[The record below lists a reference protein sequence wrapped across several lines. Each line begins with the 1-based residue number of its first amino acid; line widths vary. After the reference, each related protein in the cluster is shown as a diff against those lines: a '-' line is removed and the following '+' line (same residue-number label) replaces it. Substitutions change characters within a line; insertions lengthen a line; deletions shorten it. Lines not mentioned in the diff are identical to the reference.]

1 MKAPAPFSSLIGRF
15 ATAFP
20 GLLIP
25 AVLLLPAV
33 AVAVDGEKVTFD
45 DHALAVFRQR
55 CGSCHNPDKK
65 AGGLDLT
72 TYSGLM
78 AGGGSG
84 AVVEA
89 GDAAASYL
97 YQLITHQSEPK
108 MPPDAP
114 PIPEPEAAVVKRW
127 IDGGILENAGSK
139 AAAKKKPMLAA
150 MEASPTQ
157 RPAVVPLPARLPLEP
172 VVRTSA
178 DAACCSIATSPWAPL
193 AAICGQKQ
201 VLLWR
206 TDTRQLAGVL
216 PFPEGRPQVVVFSRS
231 GSLVLAGG
239 GRGGA
244 SGRVVGWNVDDG
256 RRVLQVGD
264 ELDTVLA
271 ADISPDHTLV
281 ALGGPQKV
289 VRVHSAATGEKLHE
303 LRKHTDWITA
313 ASFSP
318 DGVLLATAD
327 RNGGVIVWE
336 AATGRDYLVLAG
348 HGAAVTGLSWRTDSN
363 MLASASEDGTIR
375 LWEMEN
381 GGQVKNWNA
390 HGGGVTALEFTRDG
404 RLVSVG
410 RDKTPKLWAQD
421 GTQQK
426 AFEACPDL
434 ALAVSYCDETDSLVV
449 GDWTGAIR
457 VWKAADAARLGDLSA
472 NPPTLAERVAAAE
485 KVVGDTAPAVEPA
498 ATMAATALAK
508 LADMQKS
515 FDGLVAARD
524 AAAGQFDERQ
534 KQAEAATATRAA
546 ADSGR
551 TAAAAV
557 ATQSEADLAA
567 AIEAHARAFATLAAA
582 PDDAARAAVVAEGDR
597 LRGQRTRV
605 AETSADVT
613 RSAAALAA
621 AEAAMAAMNTAR
633 DEARASAEAMAAKV
647 AAMEPEL
654 SAVKVA
660 AAEAEAR
667 RVEAAA
673 RLDAARAELARWQ
686 EESTFLGRY
695 RDLSAAVAAA
705 EEVLRQAEQSAAE
718 AEAKVAADDAAR
730 RAMAEQRAAGQ
741 KDLDALAAAVT
752 AAEQEHAALLARVA
766 ARQGELTAAQG
777 ALEQLAKAAGLLGAA
792 AAQAQAAVAAAPA
805 DAELAAAVK
814 VLTDTM
820 AAKANQIK
828 GMQEAMSAQTA
839 ERLAWE
845 TDAAARLAA
854 AVKAK
859 GEMPAVSG
867 RIQSL
872 DGQVAAAAA
881 VVAESSTALE
891 AAKAAAAAK
900 QAEVD
905 AAVAALRA
913 LQGITA
919 K

>member
-1 MKAPAPFSSLIGRF
+1 MKTVALVVS
-15 ATAFP
+15 T
-20 GLLIP
+20 
-25 AVLLLPAV
+25 LLLALPAG
-33 AVAVDGEKVTFD
+33 ALAADAEKVTFD
-45 DHALAVFRQR
+45 DHVLGVFRQR

-72 TYSGLM
+72 TYSGFM

-89 GDAAASYL
+89 GDAGASYL

-127 IDGGILENAGSK
+127 IDGGILENQGSK

-150 MEASPTQ
+150 MQAAPTE
-157 RPAVVPLPARLPLEP
+157 RPAVSPLPARLPLEP
-172 VVRTSA
+172 VVRTTA

-193 AAICGQKQ
+193 AAVCGQKQ

-271 ADISPDHTLV
+271 ADISADHTLV

-289 VRVHSAATGEKLHE
+289 VRIHSAATGEKLHE

-348 HGAAVTGLSWRTDSN
+348 HGASVTGLSWRADSN

-390 HGGGVTALEFTRDG
+390 HGGGVAAVEFTRDG

-421 GTQQK
+421 GNQQK
-426 AFEACPDL
+426 AFEACTDL
-434 ALAVSYCDETDSLVV
+434 GLAVSYCDETDSVVV
-449 GDWTGAIR
+449 GDWTGTIR
-457 VWKAADAARLGDLSA
+457 VWKASDAARLGDLTA
-472 NPPTLAERVAAAE
+472 NPPTLAERLAGAE
-485 KVVGDTAPAVEPA
+485 KAVGEAAPAVEPA
-498 ATMAATALAK
+498 TAAATAAMAR
-508 LADMQKS
+508 LADMEKT
-515 FDGLVAARD
+515 FAGLVAERD
-524 AAAGQFDERQ
+524 AAAGQFDSRQ
-534 KQAEAATATRAA
+534 READAAAATRAA
-546 ADSGR
+546 ADAGR
-551 TAAAAV
+551 ATATAT
-557 ATQSEADLAA
+557 ATQTEADLAA
-567 AIEAHARAFATLAAA
+567 TIEAHAKAFASLASA
-582 PDDAARAAVVAEGDR
+582 PDDAARAAAVAEGDR
-597 LRGQRTRV
+597 LRGQR
-605 AETSADVT
+605 E
-613 RSAAALAA
+613 RSAAAADAVARSAAMLVA
-621 AEAAMAAMNTAR
+621 AEAELNAMNAAR
-633 DEARASAEAMAAKV
+633 DQAKAAADAMAAKV

-654 SAVKVA
+654 KTVQGA

-667 RVEAAA
+667 RAEAAA
-673 RLDAARAELARWQ
+673 RLEAARADLARWQ
-686 EESTFLGRY
+686 DEHAFMGRY
-695 RDLSAAVAAA
+695 RELAGAVSAA
-705 EEVLRQAEQSAAE
+705 EEVLRQAEQAAAE
-718 AEAKVAADDAAR
+718 VGARVAADEAAR
-730 RAMAEQRAAGQ
+730 RAMADQRSASQ
-741 KDLDALAAAVT
+741 KELDALVTAVT
-752 AAEQEHAALLARVA
+752 TAEQEHKALLDKVA
-766 ARQGELTAAQG
+766 VRQAELVAAQG
-777 ALEQLAKAAGLLGAA
+777 ALDQLAKAAVLLGQAA
-792 AAQAQAAVAAAPA
+792 TQAQAAAAAAPG
-805 DAELAAAVK
+805 DAELAAAAK
-814 VLTDTM
+814 VLADTM
-820 AAKANQIK
+820 AAKATQMK
-828 GMQEAMSAQTA
+828 GMQEAMAAQAA
-839 ERLAWE
+839 ERTTWE
-845 TDAAARLAA
+845 QEAAARLAA
-854 AVKAK
+854 AAKAK
-859 GEMPAVSG
+859 ADMPVVSA
-867 RIQSL
+867 RMQDL
-872 DGQVAAAAA
+872 DGQIAAATA
-881 VVAESSTALE
+881 VVAESTKALE
-891 AAKAAAAAK
+891 SARAAAAAK
-900 QAEVD
+900 EAEVT
-905 AAVAALRA
+905 AAVTALRTH
-913 LQGITA
+913 QGIAT

>member
-1 MKAPAPFSSLIGRF
+1 MKTVALVLS
-15 ATAFP
+15 T
-20 GLLIP
+20 
-25 AVLLLPAV
+25 LLLALPAG
-33 AVAVDGEKVTFD
+33 ALAADAEKVTFD
-45 DHALAVFRQR
+45 DHVLGVFRQR

-72 TYSGLM
+72 TYSGFM

-89 GDAAASYL
+89 GDAGASYL

-114 PIPEPEAAVVKRW
+114 PIPEPEAALVKRW
-127 IDGGILENAGSK
+127 IDGGILENQGSK

-150 MEASPTQ
+150 METAPTE
-157 RPAVVPLPARLPLEP
+157 RPAVSPLPARLPLEP
-172 VVRTSA
+172 VVRTGA

-193 AAICGQKQ
+193 AAVCGQKQ

-271 ADISPDHTLV
+271 ADISADHTLV

-289 VRVHSAATGEKLHE
+289 VRIHSAATGEKLHE

-348 HGAAVTGLSWRTDSN
+348 HGASVTGLSWRADSN

-390 HGGGVTALEFTRDG
+390 HGGGVAAVEFTRDG

-421 GTQQK
+421 GNQQK
-426 AFEACPDL
+426 AFEACADL
-434 ALAVSYCDETDSLVV
+434 GLAVSYCDETDSVVV

-457 VWKAADAARLGDLSA
+457 VWKASDAARLGDLTA
-472 NPPTLAERVAAAE
+472 NPPTLAERLAGAE
-485 KVVGDTAPAVEPA
+485 KAVGEAAPAVEPA
-498 ATMAATALAK
+498 AAAATAAMAR
-508 LADMQKS
+508 LADMQKT
-515 FDGLVAARD
+515 FAGLVAERD
-524 AAAGQFDERQ
+524 AAAGQFDARQ
-534 KQAEAATATRAA
+534 KQADAAAATRAA
-546 ADSGR
+546 ADAGR
-551 TAAAAV
+551 ATVTAT
-557 ATQSEADLAA
+557 ATQTEAELAA
-567 AIEAHARAFATLAAA
+567 TIEAHAKAFASLASA
-582 PDDAARAAVVAEGDR
+582 PDDATRAAAVAEGDR
-597 LRGQRTRV
+597 LRGQR
-605 AETSADVT
+605 E
-613 RSAAALAA
+613 RSAAAADAVARSAAMLVAADAELNAMNAARDQAKAA
-621 AEAAMAAMNTAR
+621 A
-633 DEARASAEAMAAKV
+633 DAMAAKV

-654 SAVKVA
+654 KTVQGA

-667 RVEAAA
+667 RAEAAA
-673 RLDAARAELARWQ
+673 RLDAARADLARWQ
-686 EESTFLGRY
+686 DEHAFMGRY
-695 RDLSAAVAAA
+695 RELAGAVSAA
-705 EEVLRQAEQSAAE
+705 EEVLRQAEQAAAE
-718 AEAKVAADDAAR
+718 VEARVAADEAAR
-730 RAMAEQRAAGQ
+730 RAMADQRSASQ
-741 KDLDALAAAVT
+741 KELDSLVAAVT
-752 AAEQEHAALLARVA
+752 TAEQEHKALVDKVA
-766 ARQGELTAAQG
+766 VRQNELVAAQG
-777 ALEQLAKAAGLLGAA
+777 ALDQLAKAAGLLGQAA
-792 AAQAQAAVAAAPA
+792 TQAQAAAAAAPG
-805 DAELAAAVK
+805 DAELAAAAK
-814 VLTDTM
+814 VLADTM
-820 AAKANQIK
+820 AAKATQMK
-828 GMQEAMSAQTA
+828 GMQEAMAAQAA
-839 ERLAWE
+839 ERTTWE
-845 TDAAARLAA
+845 QEAAARLAA
-854 AVKAK
+854 AAKAK
-859 GEMPAVSG
+859 TDMPVVSA
-867 RIQSL
+867 RMQDL
-872 DGQVAAAAA
+872 DGQITAATA
-881 VVAESSTALE
+881 VVAESTKALE
-891 AAKAAAAAK
+891 LARAAAAAK
-900 QAEVD
+900 EAEVT
-905 AAVAALRA
+905 AAVTALRA
-913 LQGITA
+913 HQGIA
-919 K
+919 PK

>member
-1 MKAPAPFSSLIGRF
+1 MKPLALVLS
-15 ATAFP
+15 T
-20 GLLIP
+20 
-25 AVLLLPAV
+25 LLLALPAG
-33 AVAVDGEKVTFD
+33 ALAADAEKVTFD
-45 DHALAVFRQR
+45 DHVLGVFRQR

-72 TYSGLM
+72 TYSGFM

-114 PIPEPEAAVVKRW
+114 PIPEPEAALVKRW
-127 IDGGILENAGSK
+127 IDGGILENQGSK

-150 MEASPTQ
+150 METAPTE
-157 RPAVVPLPARLPLEP
+157 RPAVSPLPARLPLEP

-193 AAICGQKQ
+193 AAVCGQKQ

-231 GSLVLAGG
+231 GSVVLAGG

-271 ADISPDHTLV
+271 ADISADHTLV

-289 VRVHSAATGEKLHE
+289 VRIHSAATGEKLHE

-313 ASFSP
+313 AAFSP

-327 RNGGVIVWE
+327 RNGGLIVWE

-348 HGAAVTGLSWRTDSN
+348 HGASVTSLSWRADSN

-390 HGGGVTALEFTRDG
+390 HGGGVAAVEFTRDG

-426 AFEACPDL
+426 AFEACADL
-434 ALAVSYCDETDSLVV
+434 GLAVSYCDETDSVVV

-457 VWKAADAARLGDLSA
+457 VWKASDAARLGDLTA
-472 NPPTLAERVAAAE
+472 NPPTLAERLANAE
-485 KVVGDTAPAVEPA
+485 KAVGEAAPAVEPA
-498 ATMAATALAK
+498 AAAATAAMAR
-508 LADMQKS
+508 LADMQKT
-515 FDGLVAARD
+515 FAGLVAERD
-524 AAAGQFDERQ
+524 AAAGQLDARQ
-534 KQAEAATATRAA
+534 KQADAAAANRAAADAGRATATATATQTEADLAAIIEAHAKAFASLASAPDDATRAA
-546 ADSGR
+546 A
-551 TAAAAV
+551 
-557 ATQSEADLAA
+557 
-567 AIEAHARAFATLAAA
+567 
-582 PDDAARAAVVAEGDR
+582 VAEGER
-597 LRGQRTRV
+597 LRGQR
-605 AETSADVT
+605 E
-613 RSAAALAA
+613 RSAAATDAVAHSAAMLVAADAEVNAMNAARDQAKAA
-621 AEAAMAAMNTAR
+621 A
-633 DEARASAEAMAAKV
+633 DAMAAKV

-654 SAVKVA
+654 KTVQGA

-667 RVEAAA
+667 RAEAAA
-673 RLDAARAELARWQ
+673 RLEAARADLARWQ
-686 EESTFLGRY
+686 DEHAFMGRY
-695 RDLSAAVAAA
+695 RELAGAVSAA
-705 EEVLRQAEQSAAE
+705 EEVLRQAEQAAAE
-718 AEAKVAADDAAR
+718 VEARVAADEAAR
-730 RAMAEQRAAGQ
+730 RAMADQRGASQ
-741 KDLDALAAAVT
+741 KELDSLVAAVT
-752 AAEQEHAALLARVA
+752 TAEQEHKALLDKVA
-766 ARQGELTAAQG
+766 TRQAELVAAQG
-777 ALEQLAKAAGLLGAA
+777 ALDQLATAAGLLGQAA
-792 AAQAQAAVAAAPA
+792 TQAQAAAAAAPG
-805 DAELAAAVK
+805 DAELAAAAK
-814 VLTDTM
+814 VLADTM
-820 AAKANQIK
+820 AAKAAQMK
-828 GMQEAMSAQTA
+828 GMQEAMAAQAA
-839 ERLAWE
+839 ERTTWE
-845 TDAAARLAA
+845 QEAAARLATA
-854 AVKAK
+854 AKAK
-859 GEMPAVSG
+859 TDMPVVSA
-867 RIQSL
+867 RMQDL
-872 DGQVAAAAA
+872 DGQIAAATA
-881 VVAESSTALE
+881 VVAESTKALE
-891 AAKAAAAAK
+891 SARAAAAAK
-900 QAEVD
+900 EAEVT
-905 AAVAALRA
+905 AAVTALRA
-913 LQGITA
+913 HQGIAT